1 MKKCQSRNEK
11 KAIVAIAVLLAAVA
25 GYFLFSSSADALI
38 ASPARIEIEADPGEK
53 INSKL
58 TLINDEEV
66 AKTFYFSAENFE
78 AQEETGNPKFVS
90 SSDDLATWIE
100 APSQIT
106 LDPKEK
112 KIIPFAVNVPKDAG
126 VGGHFAAIFWST
138 NPPQTTEGGQVAI
151 GGKVGLLVFL
161 KVRGDI
167 IEKGE
172 VVEFNP
178 LTGKKL
184 YTSLPVDFYYR
195 FENSGNDRT
204 KPAGELAIK
213 NTFGKT
219 VETIP
224 ANEKQGSVLPESV
237 RKFFVSW
244 GREDAVDVAAEF
256 EKGTLYP
263 EQSFFEAVKAQIS
276 PFALGRYTADIN
288 LQYGL
293 EKKNAQSRFV
303 FYVIPWQLLL
313 LILLVF
319 IIVVF
324 GGKLMLRRYNRWV
337 IKKSQKSR
345 E

>member
-1 MKKCQSRNEK
+1 MKKRQLK
-11 KAIVAIAVLLAAVA
+11 VGTAKTTAAIFFAAVLLCL
-25 GYFLFSSSADALI
+25 LFSNSADALI

-90 SSDDLATWIE
+90 SDEDLAIWIE

-151 GGKVGLLVFL
+151 GGKIGLLVFL

-172 VVEFNP
+172 IVEFKS
-178 LTGKKL
+178 LSDKKL

-204 KPAGELAIK
+204 KPIGELAIK
-213 NTFGKT
+213 NTFGKA

-237 RKFFVSW
+237 RKFYISW
-244 GREDAVDVAAEF
+244 GREDAVDVASLF

-263 EQSFFEAVKAQIS
+263 EKSFFGAVKSQIS
-276 PFALGRYTADIN
+276 SFALGRYTADIN

-293 EKKNAQSRFV
+293 EKKNAQSKFA

-313 LILLVF
+313 VIF
-319 IIVVF
+319 IILVLVIF
-324 GGKLMLRRYNRWV
+324 GGKLLLRRYNRWV
-337 IKKSQKSR
+337 IKKSQVK
-345 E
+345 

>member
-1 MKKCQSRNEK
+1 MV
-11 KAIVAIAVLLAAVA
+11 AVAILFAAVA
-25 GYFLFSSSADALI
+25 GYFLFSDSAGALI

-53 INSKL
+53 VSSKL
-58 TLINDEEV
+58 ALINDEET

-90 SSDDLATWIE
+90 SNEDLATWIE

-112 KIIPFAVNVPKDAG
+112 KIIPFAVNVPRDAG

-151 GGKVGLLVFL
+151 GGKVGLLVFM

-172 VVEFNP
+172 IVEFNS
-178 LTGKKL
+178 LAGKKL

-204 KPAGELAIK
+204 KPAGEVVIK

-219 VETIP
+219 AETIA

-237 RKFFVSW
+237 RKFYISW
-244 GREDAVDVAAEF
+244 GREDAVDVAGLF

-263 EQSFFEAVKAQIS
+263 EKTFFETVKAQIS
-276 PFALGRYTADIN
+276 PFALGRYTADLN

-293 EKKNAQSRFV
+293 EKKNAQSKFV

-313 LILLVF
+313 VVLIILVL
-319 IIVVF
+319 VVF

>member
-1 MKKCQSRNEK
+1 MKEYQLKTK
-11 KAIVAIAVLLAAVA
+11 MAMAITAVFFAVA
-25 GYFLFSSSADALI
+25 FFCFLFSNSADALI
-38 ASPARIEIEADPGEK
+38 ASPARLEIEADPGEK
-53 INSKL
+53 VNSKL
-58 TLINDEEV
+58 TLINDEET
-66 AKTFYFSAENFE
+66 AKTFFFSAENFE

-90 SSDDLATWIE
+90 SGEDLATWIE

-112 KIIPFAVNVPKDAG
+112 KVIPFTVNVPADAG
-126 VGGHFAAIFWST
+126 VGGHFAAIFWGT
-138 NPPQTTEGGQVAI
+138 NPPKTEGGGQVAI
-151 GGKVGLLVFL
+151 GSKIGLLVFL

-167 IEKGE
+167 VEKGE
-172 VVEFNP
+172 IVEFNS
-178 LTGKKL
+178 LADKKL

-204 KPAGELAIK
+204 KPAGNLVIK

-219 VETIP
+219 VETIS

-237 RKFFVSW
+237 RKFYVSW
-244 GREDAVDVAAEF
+244 GREDSIDVAAKSE
-256 EKGTLYP
+256 EGTLYP
-263 EQSFFEAVKAQIS
+263 KKTFFEAVKTQIS

-293 EKKNAQSRFV
+293 EKKNVQSKLA

-313 LILLVF
+313 VALLVF
-319 IIVVF
+319 IIFVF

-337 IKKSQKSR
+337 IKKSQVK
-345 E
+345 